1 MSIATH
7 RFHRLAGWL
16 EMMLRHGRDAHPL
29 GARRVICGF
38 VLLGVPCASAG
49 AQRPGGGPRV
59 GGVAAAPN
67 ASRRTP
73 MPIVPVVRQPDVDS
87 APSCP
92 RGARLLRLPAIAV
105 VGLAAPVAG
114 IAALV
119 SEHRT
124 RAAVGALAGGTAYA
138 TGVTLWLG
146 ARRDCHAGQALAYAA
161 TPLPAIAGAMI
172 GAR

>member
-1 MSIATH
+1 M
-7 RFHRLAGWL
+7 
-16 EMMLRHGRDAHPL
+16 
-29 GARRVICGF
+29 
-38 VLLGVPCASAG
+38 LGVLVGLPWTQAA
-49 AQRPGGGPRV
+49 AQRPGGGPRI

-67 ASRRTP
+67 VARRD
-73 MPIVPVVRQPDVDS
+73 VGRVVVQPEVDS
-87 APSCP
+87 GPSCP

-138 TGVTLWLG
+138 AGVTLWLG